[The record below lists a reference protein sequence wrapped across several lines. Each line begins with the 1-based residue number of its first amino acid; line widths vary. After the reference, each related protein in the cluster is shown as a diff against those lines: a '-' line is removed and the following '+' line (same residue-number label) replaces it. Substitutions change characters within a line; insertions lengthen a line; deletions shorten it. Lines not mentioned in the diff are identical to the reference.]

1 MQDYAL
7 SNKQRC
13 CQERGC
19 IISLVKRHPLITFF
33 VSTYV
38 LTWAIESPFVFL
50 TDSVT
55 HTQGLVLSILSVN
68 VPSAVAIVLTAM
80 VFGRGSLRK
89 LLGRLLIWRVNPFWY
104 LVVILGPAAL
114 TGGVVALNAI
124 LGGPALSLGM
134 PLLGVAFFLAF
145 SIFPGSALGEEIG
158 WRGYVLP
165 RLQTR
170 MSALSASLIL
180 APIWA
185 LWHLPLWLTGD
196 PVKTPTFYVPF
207 FFSAF
212 ALSVILTWVYNSTG
226 GSLLMVVLLH
236 ATVNLPVTLS
246 IDELGNRATVPVL
259 LYWGLMAVAAIVV
272 VIWAGPEHL
281 SRKRKKQQQEG
292 QAAESGGATSGVVK
306 PTPACTKRRDSD
318 LSDVHAGAGD
328 VRTNQAHR
336 CCPSLPDTAR
346 SNPLDQFLSSAPRLA
361 STAAGA
367 DRGIQLLDA
376 AGGYHR

>member
-1 MQDYAL
+1 MQDHAL
-7 SNKQRC
+7 PNKQRC

-33 VSTYV
+33 VLTYV
-38 LTWAIESPFVFL
+38 LTWAIESPFGFL

-55 HTQGLVLSILSVN
+55 DTQGLVLSILAAN
-68 VPSAVAIVLTAM
+68 VPSVMAIVLTAI
-80 VFGRGSLRK
+80 VLGRGSLRR

-114 TGGVVALNAI
+114 TGSVVGLNAL

-158 WRGYVLP
+158 WRGYALP
-165 RLQTR
+165 RLQAR
-170 MSALSASLIL
+170 RSALSASLIL
-180 APIWA
+180 APIWG

-196 PVKTPTFYVPF
+196 PVKTPIFYVPF
-207 FFSAF
+207 FSSAF
-212 ALSVILTWVYNSTG
+212 AFSVILTWVYNSAG

-236 ATVNLPVTLS
+236 ATVNLPVTLA
-246 IDELGNRATVPVL
+246 IDDLGSRATVPVL

-281 SRKRKKQQQEG
+281 SRKRNKQEE
-292 QAAESGGATSGVVK
+292 AAETGGAMPGVVK
-306 PTPACTKRRDSD
+306 PTPA
-318 LSDVHAGAGD
+318 
-328 VRTNQAHR
+328 
-336 CCPSLPDTAR
+336 
-346 SNPLDQFLSSAPRLA
+346 
-361 STAAGA
+361 
-367 DRGIQLLDA
+367 
-376 AGGYHR
+376 